1 MVFISRMRIKHL
13 RSGVTHHVYL
23 FCLTRSKTVS
33 FMHSVCAIMNHFCS
47 FILLSWGKCTISS
60 FKYRDFLSHHF
71 KLYFSLFFLLDLL
84 LLKKKNRS
92 IFHPTKFK
100 DIKTENHKD
109 TLLYNQCKEKH
120 CRTPI
125 KNHIFKGKV
134 LT

>member
-84 LLKKKNRS
+84 LLKKKIEVYFILPSLKTSKLKIIKIRCYIINARKS
-92 IFHPTKFK
+92 TVEHPS
-100 DIKTENHKD
+100 
-109 TLLYNQCKEKH
+109 
-120 CRTPI
+120 RTI
-125 KNHIFKGKV
+125 YSKGRF
-134 LT
+134 